1 MRKISRRDLLKGA
14 GGLAVGAAL
23 TTAMSRPGQS
33 LEQVHA
39 PASRR
44 RSAAGAAPAQESI
57 VPTVCLMCPA
67 GCGMNGRVVD
77 GKLVK
82 LEGNPMHPVNQG
94 VLCPKGQAATELLY
108 NPDRVPGPL
117 RRSGARGAGDWEPIP
132 WESALS
138 LVAQRLA
145 RLRQDGHPERFA
157 FLYGETRGQ
166 MRDLVTRFTHAL
178 GSPNAVSHDSLNVE
192 AGKLANLLTQGIYD
206 CLSYDLENTAYL
218 LSFGPGLLEAGRAV
232 QRFITGYAYMRR
244 GRPQRGKVVVAD
256 SRQGIGGAKAD
267 EWLPIVPGTEGALA
281 LGMANVIISSG
292 LADADFVQNYAF
304 GYEDW
309 QDQTGAKHKGFKS
322 LVLEKYD
329 LKTVAAL
336 TGLSTGTIAR
346 LAGEF
351 AANRPALAVIPAEN
365 ALLTGGA
372 GGLYTA
378 MAVHCLNALVGS
390 IETPGGV
397 QVQRYP
403 ACPGW
408 PSLPPDPLAE
418 GGRRAERVD
427 GAGTLFPLARHAYQ
441 AVPDRIRA
449 GYPVDVLFLYDA
461 DPMFESP
468 SGPARWAQA
477 FDKVDMI
484 VSFSSFLDDTA
495 QYADLILPDHTFL
508 ERWQDDFVEGVGY
521 SGVALRQ
528 PVVAPVHDTRNAG
541 DVLIELAHRVG
552 GWMGT
557 AFPWTDFPTLLKE
570 QLKDVGTS
578 WETLT
583 KLGVWAV
590 PPYTFAPRGSA
601 TWVKEVVG
609 RDRQGAPRDGYFD
622 FFSRELQCLLGDAS
636 EATLQR
642 LGIQARGDEVFL
654 PHYEPAHYHGE
665 EADYPFH
672 LNVVTLM
679 SLGSYGANANLPSLQ
694 EISGMVVGETWDSW
708 LEMNPTSARRLGLA
722 DRAPVWVESPFGKV
736 KTKVRLVAGTRPDV
750 VSLPYNQGHRALGR
764 WARGRGVNGLT
775 LMGPDSEP
783 LAGLP
788 AFANT
793 RVRVYAA

>member
-14 GGLAVGAAL
+14 GGLAFGAAL
-23 TTAMSRPGQS
+23 TTAMSRPVQS
-33 LEQVHA
+33 LARAHA
-39 PASRR
+39 PASRI
-44 RSAAGAAPAQESI
+44 RSAAATPPQESTL
-57 VPTVCLMCPA
+57 PTVCLMCPA
-67 GCGMNGRVVD
+67 GCGMSGRVVN

-82 LEGNPMHPVNQG
+82 LEGNALHPVNAG

-108 NPDRVPGPL
+108 NPDRVRGPL
-117 RRSGARGAGDWEPIP
+117 RRRGARGAGDWEPIS
-132 WESALS
+132 WEVALS
-138 LVAQRLA
+138 LVAQRLSQ
-145 RLRQDGHPERFA
+145 LREDGHPERFA

-166 MRDLVTRFTHAL
+166 MRDLLTRFTSAL
-178 GSPNAVSHDSLNVE
+178 GSPNAVSHDSLNIE
-192 AGKLANLLTQGIYD
+192 LGKLANLLTQGIYD
-206 CLSYDLENTAYL
+206 LPSYDLENTAYL

-232 QRFITGYAYMRR
+232 QRFISGYGYMRR
-244 GRPQRGKVVVAD
+244 GRPQRGKVVVAAT
-256 SRQGIGGAKAD
+256 RQGIGGAKAD
-267 EWLPIVPGTEGALA
+267 EWLPIVPGTEAALA

-292 LADADFVQNYAF
+292 LVDADFVQNYAF

-309 QDQTGAKHKGFKS
+309 QDQGGAKHQGFKS

-351 AANRPALAVIPAEN
+351 AANRPSLAVIPVEN
-365 ALLTGGA
+365 ALLTGSA
-372 GGLYTA
+372 GGLYAA

-408 PSLPPDPLAE
+408 PDLPPDPLAE
-418 GGRRAERVD
+418 TGRQAERVD
-427 GAGTLFPLARHAYQ
+427 GAGTVFPLARHAYQ

-461 DPMFESP
+461 DPLFETP
-468 SGPARWAQA
+468 NGPAGWLAA

-521 SGVALRQ
+521 PGVALRQ
-528 PVVAPVHDTRNAG
+528 PLVAPLHDTRNAG
-541 DVLIELAHRVG
+541 DVLIELSHRVG

-557 AFPWTDFPTLLKE
+557 AFPWPDFLTLLQE
-570 QLKDVGTS
+570 QLKDVGAS

-590 PPYTFAPRGSA
+590 PPYALAPRGSE
-601 TWVKEVVG
+601 TWLKEVVG

-622 FFSRELQCLLGDAS
+622 FYSRELECLLGDAGES
-636 EATLQR
+636 VLQR
-642 LGIQARGDEVFL
+642 LGIGARGDEVFL
-654 PHYEPAHYHGE
+654 PHYEPPQ
-665 EADYPFH
+665 EAGTEGAYPFR
-672 LNVVTLM
+672 LDVVTLM

-694 EISGMVVGETWDSW
+694 EISGLVVVGEGWDGW
-708 LEMNPTSARRLGLA
+708 LEMNPASAGQLGLA
-722 DRAPVWVESPFGKV
+722 DRDPVWVESQYGKLR
-736 KTKVRLVAGTRPDV
+736 TKVRLVAGIRPDV
-750 VSLPYNQGHRALGR
+750 VSLPYNQGHRALGH
-764 WARGRGVNGLT
+764 WARGRGVNGLA
-775 LMGPDSEP
+775 LMGAASEP
-783 LAGLP
+783 LTGLA

-793 RVRVYAA
+793 RVHVYAA